1 MHVKGTHMNHSHEK
15 TGLRCRTFIAM
26 TTAVAAMTLAGAKP
40 TFAHGE
46 HIGTPGFHNGGKIY
60 CSAGTGTPVTVT
72 PPEVGPV
79 TNAAGE
85 RVWWT
90 HALAWFNSGTGQWQW
105 LEAPLP
111 WRPYRSYQANGQ
123 NQFWDDPVARGVG
136 RPFYYFVAYWIF
148 WDSGHQVNL
157 LGSSEAWQGVNNT
170 GWAGGPNQWFCHT

>member
-1 MHVKGTHMNHSHEK
+1 MHVKGTHMNHSHEQ

-26 TTAVAAMTLAGAKP
+26 TTAVAAMMLAGAKP

-46 HIGTPGFHNGGKIY
+46 HIGAPGPHNGGKLY

-79 TNAAGE
+79 TNAVGE

-105 LEAPLP
+105 LEAV
-111 WRPYRSYQANGQ
+111 RSKNSNASLRQHSWTRQ
-123 NQFWDDPVARGVG
+123 R
-136 RPFYYFVAYWIF
+136 
-148 WDSGHQVNL
+148 L
-157 LGSSEAWQGVNNT
+157 LMALIS
-170 GWAGGPNQWFCHT
+170 H